1 MPLPKIIFSLWICFL
16 ALGPFGLAY
25 SQNKTKG
32 DSQYH
37 FEIDPR
43 GYGNKI
49 QVVQVLKRIDLHK
62 CLVEFT
68 FINRGQEIRVHD
80 ECSLF
85 PIPLD
90 DLVFFKAEIVK
101 VGEADTLEYITG
113 IGASGIQSH
122 KKLIFDPVHNRAI
135 TIHYAEGGA
144 SGLEE
149 ARPIGK
155 GKYLLALM
163 EASYILPGYQGYG
176 PSQYSGYIV
185 ELLEKGTEVTHLL
198 NPVTKVDSES
208 EKHIKRIYRSEWCKF
223 FYKDQMK
230 EYQDALKTGK
240 ISKEGKAEIQQLIV
254 KTNRFCH
261 VK

>member
-1 MPLPKIIFSLWICFL
+1 MPLPKIIFSLWVCFL
-16 ALGPFGLAY
+16 ALGLSGLAT

-37 FEIDPR
+37 FEIDLR

-49 QVVQVLKRIDLHK
+49 QVVQVLKSIDPHK
-62 CLVEFT
+62 CLTEFI
-68 FINRGQEIRVHD
+68 FINRGKEVIVHD
-80 ECSLF
+80 KCSLF

-113 IGASGIQSH
+113 VGVSGIQSR

-144 SGLEE
+144 SSLEE

-185 ELLEKGTEVTHLL
+185 EFLEKGTEVTHIL
-198 NPVTKVDSES
+198 NPIAKVDSES
-208 EKHIKRIYRSEWCKF
+208 ERDIKRIHHSEWCKF
-223 FYKDQMK
+223 FYKVQMK
-230 EYQDALKTGK
+230 EYQDALKKGK

-254 KTNRFCH
+254 KTKRFCH